1 LIVHILASRTD
12 KGRQNTGA
20 IVPATDV
27 SIPEREVKKPSAD
40 PVVLFVGVIVALI
53 FTWVIPIPFVFSFPA
68 PNLPLLADLDV
79 PPARD
84 TLLTRISQ
92 NGTVEWQ
99 SVLPGYSLDLVVV
112 KTLPGCGYIV
122 YGTYWIPGE
131 RSAAMRA
138 VNVDCNGTLVWDL
151 HRSLDRKAPKPGII
165 QSVEIFEG
173 KYILISA
180 DGKIIRIDTQGKIL
194 SEDITAK
201 GWIPTEIRSGYPVGY
216 SVSPTPLAQSISVG
230 VRSEG
235 GRGIL
240 FTIEDIVHHK
250 EITSVYS
257 VNPMADGGY
266 LVSSSTNP

>member
-1 LIVHILASRTD
+1 MSKSSEALLWYSLILILILVAIPFSFVFIINWEDWIFGIKLDGWPAGIALLAKAVTAFTLAVLLIWFPKYKRGLSLLTIAYFGFLLVDSATTIQKNTAGKESFSILLLLFFLVPVLYLIVHILASRMD

-112 KTLPGCGYIV
+112 KTLPGCGSTV
-122 YGTYWIPGE
+122 RTGFPGN
-131 RSAAMRA
+131 AALP
-138 VNVDCNGTLVWDL
+138 CGL
-151 HRSLDRKAPKPGII
+151 
-165 QSVEIFEG
+165 
-173 KYILISA
+173 
-180 DGKIIRIDTQGKIL
+180 
-194 SEDITAK
+194 
-201 GWIPTEIRSGYPVGY
+201 
-216 SVSPTPLAQSISVG
+216 
-230 VRSEG
+230 
-235 GRGIL
+235 
-240 FTIEDIVHHK
+240 
-250 EITSVYS
+250 
-257 VNPMADGGY
+257 
-266 LVSSSTNP
+266 